1 MHQIRR
7 ITDESAASIARVA
20 ERGGYGRSRQDR
32 GEATRELLL
41 LSAARLFD
49 EHGYAGTSISD
60 ISRKSGLTSG
70 AVYFHYASKE
80 NLARAVVEEHFA
92 AWPPLIERLARSAAP
107 ALDKI
112 IELSFEVAR
121 AFRDDIL
128 VRAGSRLWTERKAIN
143 APLPVP
149 FVGWI
154 ETVAALLEQARDQG
168 DVAPHVDSGT
178 AASVLVCA
186 FFGTHT
192 VSDALDGRSRIEEHV
207 ANLWL
212 LFLPGLRPS
221 AVPADL
227 VRRARG
233 RLEAVDA

>member
-1 MHQIRR
+1 M
-7 ITDESAASIARVA
+7 
-20 ERGGYGRSRQDR
+20 QDR

-49 EHGYAGTSISD
+49 ERGYAGTSISD
-60 ISRKSGLTSG
+60 ISRRSGLTSG
-70 AVYFHYASKE
+70 AVYFHYSSKE

-92 AWPPLIERLARSAAP
+92 AWPPLIDRLARSAAP

-112 IELSFEVAR
+112 IHLSFEVAR

-128 VRAGSRLWTERKAIN
+128 VRAGSRLWTERKAID
-143 APLPVP
+143 AQLPVP

-154 ETVAALLEQARDQG
+154 DTVSALLEQARGQG
-168 DVAPHVDSGT
+168 DVAPHVDSGI

-192 VSDALDGRSRIEEHV
+192 VSDALDGRTRIEEHV

-212 LFLPGLRPS
+212 LFLPGLQPN
-221 AVPADL
+221 AAPTDL